1 MVVEIEQPGAGPVR
15 LLGTPVK
22 LSRTPAEPDRAGG
35 PPLGGDT
42 DAVLAEAGY
51 DAREIASLRESGAVA

>member
-1 MVVEIEQPGAGPVR
+1 VR

-22 LSRTPAEPDRAGG
+22 LSRTPAHPERAGG

-51 DAREIASLRESGAVA
+51 TAEQVTALKASGAVAGPADVAEGSFLA